1 MTYAQTANCQG
12 MGTKWGG
19 GGGGSG
25 CVGYFGMDQ
34 SFIQE

>member
-1 MTYAQTANCQG
+1 MLRQQTVREWGQNA
-12 MGTKWGG
+12 GG

-25 CVGYFGMDQ
+25 CLGYFGMDQ